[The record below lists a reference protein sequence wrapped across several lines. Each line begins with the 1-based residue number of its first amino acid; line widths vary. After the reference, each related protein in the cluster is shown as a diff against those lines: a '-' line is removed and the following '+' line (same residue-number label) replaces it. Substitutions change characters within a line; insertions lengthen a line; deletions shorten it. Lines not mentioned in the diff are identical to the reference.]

1 MKKHS
6 ITIAGHR
13 TSITLEEAFW
23 VELQRIAEKRQ
34 MRIHALV
41 AHIDE
46 TRDLMHT
53 NLSSALR
60 LYVLDELKKQSTQS

>member
-1 MKKHS
+1 MKKRS

-23 VELQRIAEKRQ
+23 VELKRLADHEGKTLAQ
-34 MRIHALV
+34 LITA
-41 AHIDE
+41 IDSA
-46 TRDLMHT
+46 RDLKT

-60 LYVLDELKKQSTQS
+60 LYILEQITKR